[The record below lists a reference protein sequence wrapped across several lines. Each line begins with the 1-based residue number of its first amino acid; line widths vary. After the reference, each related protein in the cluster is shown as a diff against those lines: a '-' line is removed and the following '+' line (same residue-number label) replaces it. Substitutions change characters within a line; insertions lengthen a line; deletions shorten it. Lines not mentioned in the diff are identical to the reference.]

1 MKLIKNKSLQKL
13 LLFSA
18 FMAGTLL
25 MSCGTTQTAAEKEQK
40 ALRIKE
46 KVESPKFTFYAK
58 TAYPMR
64 FRPIHLTGSYYD
76 LKVSK
81 DTVSA
86 YLPYYGRA
94 YVAPLDP
101 TEGGIKFTS
110 TKFEYKVE
118 KGKRSGNWKITI
130 NTLDTGRGLSLFLD
144 VWDNGSARL
153 NVIDP
158 DRQTIFFEGSIE
170 DTGK

>member
-1 MKLIKNKSLQKL
+1 MKLIKNKSLQIL

-18 FMAGTLL
+18 FMAGSLL
-25 MSCGTTQTAAEKEQK
+25 TNCGTSQTAADKKQK
-40 ALRIKE
+40 ALRIQE
-46 KVESPKFTFYAK
+46 KIESPKFTFYAE

-64 FRPIHLTGSYYD
+64 FSPIHLTGSYYD

-81 DTVSA
+81 DTVCA
-86 YLPYYGRA
+86 YLPYYGRV
-94 YVAPLDP
+94 YVAPMDP

-118 KGKRSGNWKITI
+118 KGKRPGNWRITI
-130 NTLDTGRGLSLFLD
+130 NTLDTGRGYSLSLD

-158 DRQTIFFEGSIE
+158 DRQTIFFDGDIE
-170 DTGK
+170 DNGK

>member
-18 FMAGTLL
+18 FMAGTFL
-25 MSCGTTQTAAEKEQK
+25 MSCGTSQTVAEKEQK

-46 KVESPKFTFYAK
+46 KVESPKFTFYAE

-64 FRPIHLTGSYYD
+64 FRPIHLSGSYYD

-81 DTVSA
+81 DTVQA

-101 TEGGIKFTS
+101 TDGGIKFTS

-170 DTGK
+170 DNGK